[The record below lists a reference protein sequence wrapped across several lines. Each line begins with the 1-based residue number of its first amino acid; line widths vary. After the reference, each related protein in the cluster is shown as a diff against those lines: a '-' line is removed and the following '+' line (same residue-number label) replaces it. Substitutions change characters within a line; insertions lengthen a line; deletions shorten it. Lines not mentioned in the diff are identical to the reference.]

1 LETGCCF
8 GKLEKRMNNGD
19 PHISGFEEQITSEKM
34 RNLKK

>member
-1 LETGCCF
+1 
-8 GKLEKRMNNGD
+8 MNNGD